1 MEGQE
6 KCAGVK
12 LDGEQCTS
20 PFVVTGTRYCS
31 AHQPGGRQ
39 EMQRRGLMGALASRR
54 SHGLDPDELEELET
68 HEDAKR
74 RLDLIGQAVLTGR
87 LRDGQANAAVRS
99 VEAWLRAE
107 GERLTVAVVEDL
119 RRQVEAFC
127 SECGR
132 PRPPCIGSFFDRGNV
147 R

>member
-1 MEGQE
+1 MADRET
-6 KCAGVK
+6 CAGFK
-12 LDGEQCTS
+12 LNGTPCNS
-20 PFVVTGTRYCS
+20 PFVVKGTRYCS
-31 AHQPGGRQ
+31 AHQPGGRE

-54 SHGLDPDELEELET
+54 TNGLGEEELSHLET

-107 GERLTVAVVEDL
+107 GERLTVSIVEDL
-119 RRQVEAFC
+119 RRQVQDLKTQL
-127 SECGR
+127 GR
-132 PRPPCIGSFFDRGNV
+132 KPAKV
-147 R
+147 RAVSG

>member
-1 MEGQE
+1 MADRPT
-6 KCAGVK
+6 CAGFK
-12 LDGEQCTS
+12 IDGTPCTS
-20 PFVVTGTRYCS
+20 PFVVRGTRYCS
-31 AHQPGGRQ
+31 AHQPGGRE

-54 SHGLDPDELEELET
+54 TNGLNPGELEDLES

-119 RRQVEAFC
+119 RRQVVELKSQFGKKPAKIRAL
-127 SECGR
+127 S
-132 PRPPCIGSFFDRGNV
+132 S
-147 R
+147 